1 MPDPSTG
8 GKESGTE
15 TLRASCPKS
24 DLYKS
29 FSLILKDR
37 TYVITCF
44 CVFCSYPRD
53 TLKKTP
59 AVFVAEQT
67 YDHTNHTITH
77 SVDFTCHSIEQM
89 TYLLKGITTLM
100 AEQKRALL
108 KARAAAATAEA
119 PASPGRTTAA
129 Y

>member
-37 TYVITCF
+37 TYVFGDIFLCLLVKSERYPEKDDGCF
-44 CVFCSYPRD
+44 CS
-53 TLKKTP
+53 
-59 AVFVAEQT
+59 
-67 YDHTNHTITH
+67 
-77 SVDFTCHSIEQM
+77 
-89 TYLLKGITTLM
+89 
-100 AEQKRALL
+100 
-108 KARAAAATAEA
+108 
-119 PASPGRTTAA
+119 
-129 Y
+129 